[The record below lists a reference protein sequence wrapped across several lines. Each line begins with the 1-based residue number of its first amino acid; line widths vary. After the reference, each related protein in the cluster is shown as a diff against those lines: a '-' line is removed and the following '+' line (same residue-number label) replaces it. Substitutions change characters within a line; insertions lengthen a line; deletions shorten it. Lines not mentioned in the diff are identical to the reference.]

1 MRDQRVYLNGIDL
14 QSVHPSI
21 LLQHIHDNGLRLDV
35 KSADRAG
42 APGQFMT
49 GWRPQSREIT
59 VEFAIRERL
68 DFTVRAQAI
77 TAVTAWAAGGGWLEL
92 SDRPGL
98 RMYVALTEA
107 PSLGKLREWTAD
119 LSMTFTAYEW
129 PFWSESAPVVASD
142 TLTTGSLTV
151 NVTGTWDTRLEAEI
165 TPASTALTSVVITVG
180 GETMTLSSLSVAA
193 ESTLKIWW
201 DERHLLRITNGSTG
215 LLSHRTGSDLPL
227 APGSHTVTLTFNTDC
242 DVRLWARGCYL

>member
-49 GWRPQSREIT
+49 GWRPQ
-59 VEFAIRERL
+59 
-68 DFTVRAQAI
+68 
-77 TAVTAWAAGGGWLEL
+77 TAWAAGGGWLEL

-98 RMYVALTEA
+98 RMYVVLTEA
-107 PSLGKLREWTAD
+107 PSLGKLREWNAD

-151 NVTGTWDTRLEAEI
+151 NATGTWDTRLEAEI
-165 TPASTALTSVVITVG
+165 TPASTALASAVITVG

-227 APGSHTVTLTFNTDC
+227 APGSHTVTLTFSTAC